1 MGAPLDVQV
10 WRPDGSVLNV
20 LLEPNRRDLPTAD
33 GGFETR
39 WMIGLSSGPIFDL
52 QRRSAGLGEA
62 MMLSFSQMGA
72 VFEGT
77 FSGLLHMIR
86 GDISTCNLSG
96 PVGLADTMGQAAR
109 SGVESFVTMLAMVSL
124 GVGILNLLPVPVLDG
139 GHLVFFAVEAITRRK
154 PNPRFVNM
162 AVMVGLFLV
171 TALTIFALGNDLT
184 CS

>member
-1 MGAPLDVQV
+1 
-10 WRPDGSVLNV
+10 
-20 LLEPNRRDLPTAD
+20 
-33 GGFETR
+33 
-39 WMIGLSSGPIFDL
+39 L

-62 MMLSFSQMGA
+62 MMLSFSQVGT

-154 PNPRFVNM
+154 PNTRFVNM